1 MELFV
6 KNLTF
11 VAIVTSKIPKS
22 LDLYYYQQKKIQA
35 KISYPF
41 KDILVKDIDPW

>member
-11 VAIVTSKIPKS
+11 MAIVTSKIPKR
-22 LDLYYYQQKKIQA
+22 
-35 KISYPF
+35 PF
-41 KDILVKDIDPW
+41 KNNSKKQLIILGEDRER